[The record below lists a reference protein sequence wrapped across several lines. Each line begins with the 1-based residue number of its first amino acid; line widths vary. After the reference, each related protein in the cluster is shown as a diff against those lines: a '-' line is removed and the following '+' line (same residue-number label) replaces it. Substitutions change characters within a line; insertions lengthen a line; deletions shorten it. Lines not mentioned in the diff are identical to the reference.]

1 MDQKQTMNSR
11 TTREFSVP
19 TDIWP
24 LVDRWTG
31 EEDFSLLDDAATKKS
46 YCKKLGSLAPATRV
60 EIDQNGDT
68 IRLEA
73 WLEPSM
79 FNKVLSFFT
88 APKELALESGKGRMV
103 VPRTIARDSVNRL
116 LVHLAQPLIP

>member
-1 MDQKQTMNSR
+1 MNSR
-11 TTREFSVP
+11 TAREFSVP

-31 EEDFSLLDDAATKKS
+31 EENFSLLDDAGTKKS

-79 FNKVLSFFT
+79 FNTVLSLFT

-116 LVHLAQPLIP
+116 LVHLAQPLIT